1 MALLTITTPE
11 LESRIRLIDEQDNV
25 LIDDEVIY
33 IDHLLSLSQRNADLS
48 SEESV
53 FDWLPDF
60 TQRLNKRYDL
70 ELTETNAFYIAKE
83 AARLM
88 WELKKKYDTKL
99 KWQQPTE

>member
-11 LESRIRLIDEQDNV
+11 VESRIRLIDKDDNV

-33 IDHLLSLSQRNADLS
+33 IDHILSLSQRDVDLRD
-48 SEESV
+48 EESV

-88 WELKKKYDTKL
+88 WELKKKYDIKL
-99 KWQQPTE
+99 KWQQPME

>member
-11 LESRIRLIDEQDNV
+11 LESRIRLIDKDEKV
-25 LIDDEVIY
+25 LMDDEVIY
-33 IDHLLSLSQRNADLS
+33 IDHLLSLSQRETDLS
-48 SEESV
+48 NEESV

>member
-1 MALLTITTPE
+1 M
-11 LESRIRLIDEQDNV
+11 
-25 LIDDEVIY
+25 DDEVIY
-33 IDHLLSLSQRNADLS
+33 IDHLLSLSQREADLS
-48 SEESV
+48 NEESV

-83 AARLM
+83 AAKLM
-88 WELKKKYDTKL
+88 WELKKKYATKL

>member
-11 LESRIRLIDEQDNV
+11 LESRIRLIDKDEKV
-25 LIDDEVIY
+25 LMDDEVIY
-33 IDHLLSLSQRNADLS
+33 IDNLLSLSQRETDLS
-48 SEESV
+48 NEESV

-99 KWQQPTE
+99 KWQQHTE